1 MLHFCYPLNKWKIEY
16 NLENNILL
24 RILSRIGGTKGALF
38 LPIFA
43 SLSRLKHFSRWA
55 YARRQPLS
63 GELERSRDWIKNQMH
78 IWQGRYVIGQLL
90 DRPDTLL
97 FWGGLHT
104 RVDGRLRSKIFLSWH
119 FDRRKFEN
127 IRKKKKE
134 KRKGTPRKP
143 RLLWYLRRF
152 FIIRAN
158 TRVLPLFPRS
168 FEFWDTD
175 DIPLKGVL
183 IGLSLFKAFRTIF
196 YKKKKNKEKKT
207 DRHELEFFLERE
219 TNFWKNPEDCV
230 FYDLAII
237 KSRRF
242 MYTLKISSNSIQKQK
257 ERRMIEYFAL
267 RKIIYL
273 YMMKN

>member
-1 MLHFCYPLNKWKIEY
+1 M
-16 NLENNILL
+16 
-24 RILSRIGGTKGALF
+24 
-38 LPIFA
+38 
-43 SLSRLKHFSRWA
+43 
-55 YARRQPLS
+55 S

-119 FDRRKFEN
+119 FNRRKFEN

-134 KRKGTPRKP
+134 KRKGIPRKP

-175 DIPLKGVL
+175 DIPLKGFL
-183 IGLSLFKAFRTIF
+183 IGLSLFKAFRTTF
-196 YKKKKNKEKKT
+196 YKKKRKKEKKT
-207 DRHELEFFLERE
+207 DRHELELFLGKGNKFLEE
-219 TNFWKNPEDCV
+219 
-230 FYDLAII
+230 
-237 KSRRF
+237 SRRLCF
-242 MYTLKISSNSIQKQK
+242 LRSCNNKIS
-257 ERRMIEYFAL
+257 
-267 RKIIYL
+267 
-273 YMMKN
+273 